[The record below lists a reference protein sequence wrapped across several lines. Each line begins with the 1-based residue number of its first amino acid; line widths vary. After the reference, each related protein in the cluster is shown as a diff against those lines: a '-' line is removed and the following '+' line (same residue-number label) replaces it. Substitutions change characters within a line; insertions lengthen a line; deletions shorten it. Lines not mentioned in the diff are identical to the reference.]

1 MAADHRF
8 AVAVGGNRGE
18 VAATLNW
25 AAALLEADGLVR
37 VTIRSS
43 LHRTAAVGGPMG
55 QGDFLNGAWVVTT
68 DFGPHQL
75 LHRLQAVET
84 ACGRTRTITWG
95 PRTCDLDLLLAEDGR
110 ICASSVLTLPHPRLH
125 LRAFVLAPLAEIA
138 PDWRIPGVG
147 QVSQLAAALAAPLSS
162 PAPVKA

>member
-1 MAADHRF
+1 MVADLRL

-18 VAATLNW
+18 VAATLDR
-25 AAALLEADGLVR
+25 AAALLVADGLVR
-37 VTIRSS
+37 VTVRSS
-43 LHRTAAVGGPMG
+43 LHRTVAVGGPMG
-55 QGDFLNGAWVVTT
+55 QGDFLNGAWIVTT
-68 DFGPHQL
+68 DLGPHQL

-95 PRTCDLDLLLAEDGR
+95 PRTCDLDLLLAADGR
-110 ICASSVLTLPHPRLH
+110 ICTSPVLTLPHPRLH

-138 PDWRIPGVG
+138 PDWWIPGVG